1 VHDRRSTRYNGHVS
15 ESTTWFETVGRIF
28 HSIPD
33 LATPA
38 QVESALREILADPS
52 LRLYWWDWE
61 WRRYVDV
68 DGLPAEPAPVP
79 GAVVTPIEYA
89 SRKIGALLHR
99 ARLLESPEFMGS
111 FVPMLRIAME
121 RDRLHRDLMGK
132 LDQLRASRRR
142 IVSAGDEQRRRL
154 ERNLHDGVQQRLT
167 TTLIPLRAL
176 TDRVASDEEL
186 ARLARGALEEL
197 EGAIEDL
204 RELARG
210 LHPPLLAREGLAAAL
225 RAGAGRA
232 SLPVELD
239 VRIPDRL
246 PPALEAA
253 AYYVCAEAVTNTIKH
268 AQASGVWL
276 TVVHE
281 NGSLTVEVR
290 DDGIGGACLDC
301 QEEATGLGGLLDRV
315 EALDGTLELVSPEG
329 SGTTLIAVF
338 PLPLVV

>member
-1 VHDRRSTRYNGHVS
+1 MS
-15 ESTTWFETVGRIF
+15 EIIGWLQTIGRVF
-28 HSIPD
+28 HAIPD
-33 LATPA
+33 LASP
-38 QVESALREILADPS
+38 VEVQAALREILDDPG

-61 WRRYVDV
+61 HRRYVDV
-68 DGLPAEPAPVP
+68 DGIPAEPAPVP
-79 GAVVTPIEYA
+79 GAMVTPIEYP
-89 SRKIGALLHR
+89 SRKIGAMLHR
-99 ARLLESPEFMGS
+99 KRLLEAPEFLGS
-111 FVPMLRIAME
+111 FVPTLRIAME
-121 RDRLHRDLMGK
+121 RDRLHRDLVSK

-167 TTLIPLRAL
+167 TSLIPLRAL
-176 TDRVASDEEL
+176 TDRLASDEEL
-186 ARLARGALEEL
+186 APLARGALEEL
-197 EGAIEDL
+197 QGAIEDL

-276 TVVHE
+276 TVVQE

-315 EALDGTLELVSPEG
+315 EALDGTLELVSQEG

-338 PLPLVV
+338 PLPPVV